1 MSAQAQATNT
11 PNASSATDSIQSNFN
26 NVAASAINLFRNK
39 TNYYLTS
46 LDKELAK
53 QPYCNDI
60 EKRTGVP
67 KSYLV
72 LGTST
77 ALFLL
82 IFFNLGAQLL
92 TNAIAWVYPAYASF
106 KAIESP
112 STEDDTQWLTY
123 WTVIGFFQ
131 MIEYFSDILLFW
143 FPFYYTFKTL
153 IILWLLLPQFR
164 GAEIAYVRFVRP
176 CLLRA
181 QPEIERHTNKFTDSI
196 HQATFGQKTQ

>member
-1 MSAQAQATNT
+1 MSGQVPPIAPSSTN
-11 PNASSATDSIQSNFN
+11 NAQSNIN
-26 NVAASAINLFRNK
+26 NMAAGAINLFRNK
-39 TNYYLTS
+39 ANYYLTS

-53 QPYCNDI
+53 QPYCNDV
-60 EKRTGVP
+60 ERRTGVP

-77 ALFLL
+77 ALFML

-112 STEDDTQWLTY
+112 STDDDTQWLTY

-176 CLLRA
+176 FLLRA
-181 QPEIERHTNKFTDSI
+181 QPEIERRTNKITNSI
-196 HQATFGQKTQ
+196 NQATFGQKAE